1 MAYNGWKNYNTW
13 LMYTLLT
20 DSDVDNELSNSVREV
35 YDEEYRN
42 REQEVADNENL
53 SQLPNCKTL
62 LSEPKYIRVHALD
75 KTADY
80 IAERLDD
87 ILCSEGYREGEQSF
101 LNALVESAIADIDFY
116 EIAEALVE

>member
-20 DSDVDNELSNSVREV
+20 DSDVDNELSNSVSEV
-35 YDEEYRN
+35 YEEEYHN
-42 REQEVADNENL
+42 REQEVADTEGV
-53 SQLPNCKTL
+53 

-80 IAERLDD
+80 ISERLDD
-87 ILCSEGYREGEQSF
+87 ILYSEGYRNDEQGF
-101 LNALVESAIADIDFY
+101 LTALVESAIDDIDFY
-116 EIAEALVE
+116 EIAESLVG

>member
-35 YDEEYRN
+35 YEEEYHN

-80 IAERLDD
+80 ISERLDD
-87 ILCSEGYREGEQSF
+87 ILYSEGYRNDEQGF
-101 LNALVESAIADIDFY
+101 LTALVESAIDDIDFY
-116 EIAEALVE
+116 EIAEALVG

>member
-35 YDEEYRN
+35 YEEEYHN
-42 REQEVADNENL
+42 REQEVADNEG
-53 SQLPNCKTL
+53 L

-80 IAERLDD
+80 ITERLDD
-87 ILCSEGYREGEQSF
+87 ILYSEGYRNDEQGF
-101 LNALVESAIADIDFY
+101 LTALVESAIDDIDFY
-116 EIAEALVE
+116 EIAEALVG

>member
-1 MAYNGWKNYNTW
+1 MSYNGWKNYNTW

-35 YDEEYRN
+35 YEEEYHN
-42 REQEVADNENL
+42 REQEVQGTEGA
-53 SQLPNCKTL
+53 

-87 ILCSEGYREGEQSF
+87 ILYSEGYRNDEQGF
-101 LNALVESAIADIDFY
+101 LTALVESAIDDIDFY
-116 EIAEALVE
+116 EIAESLVG

>member
-20 DSDVDNELSNSVREV
+20 DSDVDNEFSNSVREV
-35 YDEEYRN
+35 YEEEYHN
-42 REQEVADNENL
+42 REQEVADNEG
-53 SQLPNCKTL
+53 T

-80 IAERLDD
+80 ISERLDD
-87 ILCSEGYREGEQSF
+87 ILYSEGYRNDEQGF
-101 LNALVESAIADIDFY
+101 LTALVESALDDIDFY
-116 EIAEALVE
+116 EIAESLVG